1 MAKSLKRLIV
11 SFIGNT
17 DLRSFPPSS
26 DGKDCS
32 PILRLLLGLNQFDPR
47 IPPSQ
52 IQLLLFNDDPEGKT
66 KREEFCEKL
75 RIALPSLGLDG
86 LKLVPVPIKLPEG
99 ATDLNALYEC
109 VRHSLSSPDV
119 RSFDEVFIHLSSG
132 TPAMQFTLLLAANT
146 LPLENARL
154 FETSTEKDVKEVRL
168 PYVLAAREIRGRER
182 APKPSLNKKARGGL
196 LADTV
201 IDDPLVEAG
210 YAALFKSAET
220 SKVPPRLLLK
230 GPVGSGKWHACQQFA
245 RWRDQ
250 ETVRWLEPEQTPE
263 LPQKATVL
271 IRHLD
276 AWPESALGRLT
287 ILAAER
293 PDLAIAATFRTDLPP
308 AASLESLSRDGLRG
322 ATTIELPAL
331 GVRSDVVALAEALAR
346 QLGLPDGKL
355 KQRFQYELLTDVYPR
370 NLHDLK
376 SLLATTAAS
385 SPGLHPDRDAY
396 LKAKELGNIQA
407 LLAEAWQIVAGMD
420 FSEKRH
426 KLKNVLDVIEAAI
439 VRRAVTEGRSQEE
452 AGKLLGIKQTTV
464 SNILKSELD
473 LSRWRN
479 DPKHEKN
486 QS

>member
-1 MAKSLKRLIV
+1 MAKSVKRLIV
-11 SFIGNT
+11 SFIGKT
-17 DLRSFPPSS
+17 DVNHFPPSA
-26 DGKDCS
+26 DGKECS
-32 PILRLLLGLNQFDPR
+32 PILRLLLDLNQFEPR

-52 IQLLLFNDDPEGKT
+52 TQLLLFNDDRDGKT
-66 KREEFCEKL
+66 EREEFCEKL
-75 RIALPSLGLDG
+75 RNALPSFGLGDLI
-86 LKLVPVPIKLPEG
+86 LVPEPIKLPEG

-109 VRHSLSSPDV
+109 VRHSLSSRDV

-132 TPAMQFTLLLAANT
+132 TPAMQFTLLLVANI
-146 LPLENARL
+146 LPLENTRM
-154 FETSTEKDVKEVRL
+154 FETSREKDVQEVRL

-182 APKPSLNKKARGGL
+182 VPKPSLNKKARGRL
-196 LADTV
+196 LPDTV

-220 SKVPPRLLLK
+220 SKIPPRLLLK

-250 ETVRWLEPEQTPE
+250 ETVYWLEPDQTPA
-263 LPQKATVL
+263 LPEKATVM

-276 AWPESALGRLT
+276 AWPEPALGRLT
-287 ILAAER
+287 TLAAER

-308 AASLESLSRDGLRG
+308 TASLESLSRDGLRG
-322 ATTIELPAL
+322 AATIELPAL
-331 GVRSDVVALAEALAR
+331 GARSDVVALAEALAR
-346 QLGLPDGKL
+346 QLGQPDGKL

-385 SPGLHPDRDAY
+385 SPGLHPDQDAY
-396 LKAKELGNIQA
+396 LKAKELSNIQA
-407 LLAEAWQIVAGMD
+407 LLNEAWQILAGMD

-479 DPKHEKN
+479 GPQYENN
-486 QS
+486 QL